1 MPSEQEEI
9 ELEMNVELWCR
20 LGRLAM
26 TQNTTANFKIALYC
40 ADASLK
46 NGDAKAKQKLYMQ
59 IPVTRLRWYA
69 VAEALYGEALYRLV
83 DTQKQEKESQDRLLH
98 ASVARLTESCNIA
111 AKAGISYLVLESA
124 K

>member
-1 MPSEQEEI
+1 
-9 ELEMNVELWCR
+9 MNVELWCR

-26 TQNTTANFKIALYC
+26 TQNTTSNFKIALYC

-83 DTQKQEKESQDRLLH
+83 DTQKQEKDS
-98 ASVARLTESCNIA
+98 
-111 AKAGISYLVLESA
+111 
-124 K
+124 